1 MNTLRPGSTP
11 LARFRCETTELV
23 DILAPLARSI
33 LCLESPHSML
43 ADVILY
49 WAATCAWYRRMLNDS
64 EFGLD
69 SVTQQCLTSIVNRR
83 YREIINEGPHDAYI
97 ACLALDPRT

>member
-1 MNTLRPGSTP
+1 MNTLRPGSKL
-11 LARFRCETTELV
+11 LARFRCEITELV

-33 LCLESPHSML
+33 LCLESPHSTL

-49 WAATCAWYRRMLNDS
+49 WAATCAWYRRMLNDP

-69 SVTQQCLTSIVNRR
+69 DTTQQTLISIVNRR
-83 YREIINEGPHDAYI
+83 YREIINNGPHDAYL
-97 ACLALDPRT
+97 ACLALDPCA